1 MRGKETKKYE
11 TDLYK
16 PVKEHFTEQGYDVYG
31 EVNHCDVVAVQGDEL
46 VIVELKL
53 TANMDLLIQ
62 STLRQRLTNFVYIAI
77 PKPKYSLRS
86 KKWKDLCYLLRR
98 LELGLLMISFKGEDA
113 KAELIFPP
121 GPFDR
126 KKSMSLST
134 KKRNALLVEI
144 KGRTGDFNIG
154 GSTQT
159 QIMSAY
165 KENSIHIAC
174 CLVQSGALSTRDLR
188 QMGTGDKTTSILY
201 ENHYEWFERVRRGV
215 YQLTEKGESELQL
228 YPDLVKHYTN
238 LIKR

>member
-1 MRGKETKKYE
+1 MKRYE
-11 TDLYK
+11 TDLYQ
-16 PVKEHFTEQGYDVYG
+16 PVKQYFTEQGYDVYG

-86 KKWKDLCYLLRR
+86 KKWKDFCYLLRR

-113 KAELIFPP
+113 EAELIFPP

-134 KKRNALLVEI
+134 KKRNTLLAEI

-201 ENHYEWFERVRRGV
+201 ENHYEWFERVHRGV

-228 YPDLVKHYTN
+228 YPDLVKYYTN